1 MVDIITFGITR
12 NRSDWLY
19 AALWIRCNLPIVIWI
34 ATHCNTTSAENAR
47 DASPDILQILGDH
60 KVEGAVVEWYEG
72 TVEKVLGPALMRVA
86 DETNP
91 THYVRRPFT
100 AALGMLIATK
110 EREVED
116 AQRAISFF
124 FHENRDKHG
133 DLSARVL
140 AVSNKHVLCKDT
152 AVDYQFKGAGAPRQY
167 VRVCGFRRFQRST
180 DEIRA
185 LVTKNVAEA
194 VRLAEE
200 VSRLEAKPKSEV
212 PEQAVEDEEA
222 LEIKKGR
229 LKKVNKDNDKLQVF
243 FNEVNTHWNDI
254 ARQNVGFVDWAP
266 RTSISIDDRHY
277 TRDIGT
283 IELDPQRFKDNFL
296 DNVVDLGAFCLNSHM
311 NIYLV

>member
-1 MVDIITFGITR
+1 M
-12 NRSDWLY
+12 
-19 AALWIRCNLPIVIWI
+19 
-34 ATHCNTTSAENAR
+34 
-47 DASPDILQILGDH
+47 
-60 KVEGAVVEWYEG
+60 
-72 TVEKVLGPALMRVA
+72 EKVLGPALMRVA

-116 AQRAISFF
+116 AQRTISF

-229 LKKVNKDNDKLQVF
+229 LKEVNKDNDKLQVF

-266 RTSISIDDRHY
+266 RISISIDDRHY

-296 DNVVDLGAFCLNSHM
+296 GNVVDLGAFCLNSHM